1 MVKVKSEFLLH
12 TDQLDAPKDVC
23 DLVLQVIV
31 RHLPRPI
38 VGRLVLQQ
46 SRVEQLGEQDVDGGE
61 THLVLGIHI
70 RLVAGVLEKQLD
82 NVLLGVE
89 AGGVEGRGQE
99 LLVDMSSTGA
109 SLPVSLC
116 HWMRMKIE
124 LSQPQH
130 ISSHPI
136 PSNLK
141 AGLDK
146 RSGVK
151 VILINGQMQNGLVA
165 DLHKS
170 FKEFSNSW
178 QPPSHSARPDCSRPP
193 EQLPERPRTR
203 AAHCPPDTGPTQ
215 TGGKLIR

>member
-23 DLVLQVIV
+23 DLILQVIV

-109 SLPVSLC
+109 SLS
-116 HWMRMKIE
+116 E
-124 LSQPQH
+124 
-130 ISSHPI
+130 
-136 PSNLK
+136 
-141 AGLDK
+141 
-146 RSGVK
+146 
-151 VILINGQMQNGLVA
+151 
-165 DLHKS
+165 
-170 FKEFSNSW
+170 
-178 QPPSHSARPDCSRPP
+178 
-193 EQLPERPRTR
+193 
-203 AAHCPPDTGPTQ
+203 
-215 TGGKLIR
+215 